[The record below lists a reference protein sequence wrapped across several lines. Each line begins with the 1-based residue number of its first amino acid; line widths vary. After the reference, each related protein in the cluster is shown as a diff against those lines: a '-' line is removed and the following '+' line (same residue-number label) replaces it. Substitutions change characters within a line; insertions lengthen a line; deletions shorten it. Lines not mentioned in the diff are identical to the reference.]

1 MFFMRC
7 SIFGKA
13 YGEELEGEKKDEE
26 ENVFDIIDGIDEEAD
41 ERPEVSDA
49 NERKQIRIC

>member
-1 MFFMRC
+1 MRC